1 MIKLNQGIGN
11 EILRLCLF
19 LVELALEGFFLY
31 SAYLLIFCGTG
42 AGTILLG
49 LPVLGCA
56 LFWAWLSWSL
66 LNRTGAV
73 TLSESGVSY
82 RALILTHH
90 SRWPEIRRAGVLR
103 LKNTKLGV
111 YYELVLRKPTG
122 ALEPEIPSALGLN
135 NDWKWI
141 HLSNERKIREL
152 VEQYYGPLDFDFSE

>member
-1 MIKLNQGIGN
+1 MIKLNQGVSN

-31 SAYLLIFCGTG
+31 SAYLLLVCGKG
-42 AGTILLG
+42 AGTVVLG
-49 LPVLGCA
+49 VPVLGCA

-66 LNRTGAV
+66 MNRAGAV

-82 RALILTHH
+82 RALFFTHH
-90 SRWPEIRRAGVLR
+90 CRWGDIRRAGVLR

-111 YYELVLRKPTG
+111 YYELVLRKPVG
-122 ALEPEIPSALGLN
+122 ILEPEIPSALGLN

-141 HLSNERKIREL
+141 HLSNDRKTREL
-152 VEQYYGPLDFDFSE
+152 VEQYYGTLDFDLTE